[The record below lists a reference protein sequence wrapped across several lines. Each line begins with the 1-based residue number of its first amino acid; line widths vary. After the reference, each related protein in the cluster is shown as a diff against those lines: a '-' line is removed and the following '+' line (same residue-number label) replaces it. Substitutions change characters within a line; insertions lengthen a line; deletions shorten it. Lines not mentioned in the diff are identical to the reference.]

1 MRSAVARKA
10 AAAAPDQ
17 LDAAFLEADILAAQG
32 DGAGSD
38 RVFEHATAVDPESP
52 RPYLALARRR
62 LAGGRALDA
71 IALIERAQAV
81 APADLETRVM
91 LVAALA
97 SSGQRAAAIEAG
109 EAAVSEWPD
118 QPFLYLQLGRLQA
131 SDGKLDQA
139 RGALIVALRLDPA
152 SIEILRALA
161 AVETSAGLK
170 DSARGR
176 IEERLRQRPR
186 DPALLTMLGLLLED
200 QNHSAA
206 AERAFERALAVNP
219 SDAIA
224 ANNLAWLYQEDG
236 RLDDALRWATAAS
249 RQANGAE
256 TSDTL
261 GWIHARRGEYRE
273 ALAPLALAAQ
283 SRPDNPLY
291 RYHLSVVLFK
301 TGSTS
306 QARDELQR
314 ALKSDIVFS
323 GRRDAERLKSALDG
337 HASAAR

>member
-1 MRSAVARKA
+1 
-10 AAAAPDQ
+10 
-17 LDAAFLEADILAAQG
+17 
-32 DGAGSD
+32 
-38 RVFEHATAVDPESP
+38 ESP

-71 IALIERAQAV
+71 IALIERAPAV

-170 DSARGR
+170 DSARSR
-176 IEERLRQRPR
+176 IEQRLRQRPR
-186 DPALLTMLGLLLED
+186 DP
-200 QNHSAA
+200 
-206 AERAFERALAVNP
+206 
-219 SDAIA
+219 
-224 ANNLAWLYQEDG
+224 
-236 RLDDALRWATAAS
+236 
-249 RQANGAE
+249 
-256 TSDTL
+256 
-261 GWIHARRGEYRE
+261 
-273 ALAPLALAAQ
+273 
-283 SRPDNPLY
+283 
-291 RYHLSVVLFK
+291 
-301 TGSTS
+301 
-306 QARDELQR
+306 
-314 ALKSDIVFS
+314 
-323 GRRDAERLKSALDG
+323 
-337 HASAAR
+337 